1 MEIDVKEDLLS
12 DPSRKNTA
20 SIEKELN
27 DFFDHDEG
35 QKIKSDIELLISM
48 GFDKKMVK
56 KVYILFS
63 PDNIERAI
71 DYMTEID
78 GIYQHDFIASSNPK
92 ENLLCFICKKPKQNH
107 LDYIPENLLIGAQIN
122 NVPVNNPPII
132 DDISVEE
139 EKKSDKKSDDLINEC
154 EVCYEELNNEE
165 KDLNSMP
172 CGHLFCTNCWF
183 NYLKTSIT
191 EAKVE
196 KIKCMEHGCNE
207 IVSEDFIIKHIDE
220 NDDLIAKY
228 KKFKKRAEII
238 KDKNKKICP
247 NPDCE
252 SFLQKSSTSK
262 YVECENG
269 HKYCFDCLKPPHG
282 NNSCDQTL
290 EKQFLKWKKG
300 KRVKR
305 CPRCQMYTEKNEGCN
320 HMTCISC
327 KYQWCWL
334 CEGEYRYDHYE
345 SGKCRGLQFTR
356 ADNLKCICFKSFG
369 LHKIFKGVYPDISGY
384 VPFDEVPLWLKYLAI
399 LGFWLFGFGVME
411 IFVFFCFIDE
421 KLDVF
426 DDDCNN
432 CLVYF
437 FTIMITL
444 ALFLCF
450 QLFFAALISPFIL
463 ISFVYHPFFE
473 KLLYFFGI
481 GE

>member
-1 MEIDVKEDLLS
+1 M
-12 DPSRKNTA
+12 
-20 SIEKELN
+20 
-27 DFFDHDEG
+27 
-35 QKIKSDIELLISM
+35 Q
-48 GFDKKMVK
+48 
-56 KVYILFS
+56 
-63 PDNIERAI
+63 
-71 DYMTEID
+71 
-78 GIYQHDFIASSNPK
+78 
-92 ENLLCFICKKPKQNH
+92 QNH
-107 LDYIPENLLIGAQIN
+107 LDYIPENLLVGAQIN
-122 NVPVNNPPII
+122 NIPVNNPPII
-132 DDISVEE
+132 DDISAEK

-154 EVCYEELNNEE
+154 EVCYDELNNEE

-196 KIKCMEHGCNE
+196 KIKCMEHGCSE
-207 IVSEDFIIKHIDE
+207 FVSEDFILNHIE
-220 NDDLIAKY
+220 GNEDLIAKY
-228 KKFKKRAEII
+228 NKFKKRAEII

-269 HKYCFDCLKPPHG
+269 HKYCFECLKPPHG

-369 LHKIFKGVYPDISGY
+369 LHKIFFCVYPDISGY
-384 VPFDEVPLWLKYLAI
+384 VPFDEIPLWLKYLAI

-421 KLDVF
+421 KLDVL
-426 DDDCNN
+426 DDCDN

>member
-27 DFFDHDEG
+27 DFFDHNEG

-139 EKKSDKKSDDLINEC
+139 EKKSDKKLEPDNLIDEC
-154 EVCYEELNNEE
+154 KVCYEELNKEE
-165 KDLNSMP
+165 KDLNLIP
-172 CGHLFCTNCWF
+172 CGHLFCIHCWF

-196 KIKCMEHGCNE
+196 KIKCMEHECNE
-207 IVSEDFIIKHIDE
+207 IVSEDFILKHIEE

-228 KKFKKRAEII
+228 KKFKKRGEII

-305 CPRCQMYTEKNEGCN
+305 CPRCQMYTEKNG
-320 HMTCISC
+320 ISC

-356 ADNLKCICFKSFG
+356 VDNLKCICFKSFG
-369 LHKIFKGVYPDISGY
+369 LHKIFYCVYPQIEG
-384 VPFDEVPLWLKYLAI
+384 PAPLDEVPLWLKYLAI
-399 LGFWLFGFGVME
+399 LGFWLFGFGYIE
-411 IFVFFCFIDE
+411 GYIIFSFIDE
-421 KLDVF
+421 NELNIYDECTKCTF
-426 DDDCNN
+426 NYFAIIIS
-432 CLVYF
+432 LVLF
-437 FTIMITL
+437 VAFEIIFSSLIT
-444 ALFLCF
+444 
-450 QLFFAALISPFIL
+450 PFIL
-463 ISFVYHPFFE
+463 ICFAYHHNFE
-473 KLLYFFGI
+473 RLLYFFGL
-481 GE
+481 GD